1 MKKIVAMAVM
11 IVATIMLIGFC
22 ITSCKGDDE
31 PQEHSEQAQEN
42 ELQFHPIFVPQ
53 PNGGVQMIPMWY

>member
-1 MKKIVAMAVM
+1 MKKIVVMAVM

-22 ITSCKGDDE
+22 ITSCKGDNE

-42 ELQFHPIFVPQ
+42 ERQLYPLFVPN
-53 PNGGVQMIPMWY
+53 PNGGVQMIPIYY